1 MSLFWLLHGIELI
14 LIVLIFLWWFFDRR
28 RMFRVFDEKR
38 INAYLSVIEKQVH
51 EQLKEW
57 SNLHTQIE
65 TYLKSLEK
73 ICSKAEHV
81 LKKSSYVMPPT
92 LEESELKAVAIFDE
106 NEPEKSKLKEPE
118 LGESLESLLDKEKFL
133 KEQLF

>member
-106 NEPEKSKLKEPE
+106 NKPEKSKLKEPE
-118 LGESLESLLDKEKFL
+118 LGESLESLLDNEKFL